1 MNQLQQIIIDKKEAL
16 AATVNEPL
24 AALAQKCAEVWPYAD
39 QLDPILQTAF
49 PGVPNCQL
57 LYAWNVE
64 GIEISSM
71 IQKNKIDPDWRGRD
85 LSNRPYLKN
94 NLPFKGVMLSSVYQ
108 SEFTHEQCIT
118 ALQAVSRDDTLL
130 GFIAA
135 DFALSDLLE
144 DRRLVSSA
152 TQWQQFRGDP
162 SIRSTLFMQERT
174 QSLLDDNIDMV
185 HEQIE
190 RLMTRHGVFHTKIH
204 YSSGRV
210 SLWLLDDP
218 YSYRIHTASEI
229 IDPDICLAYPIH
241 AYPKEA
247 SVASGKI
254 AKVLQEFKDL
264 RFADETIYLRS
275 SSINIMNSML
285 GLTFSCDGSHYMPV
299 DEFLEKNLSFW
310 LGSFNTDTGSAA

>member
-1 MNQLQQIIIDKKEAL
+1 MNQLKQAIVDKKEAL
-16 AATVNEPL
+16 AATVSGPL
-24 AALAQKCAEVWPYAD
+24 DALAQACAEVWPYAD
-39 QLDPILQTAF
+39 KLDPILQTAF
-49 PGVPNCQL
+49 TNVPNCHL
-57 LYAWNVE
+57 LYAWDVD

-71 IQKNKIDPDWRGRD
+71 VQKNNIDPSWRGRD

-118 ALQAVSRDDTLL
+118 VLQAVSVDDTLL

-135 DFALSDLLE
+135 DFALTDLLG
-144 DRRLVSSA
+144 DKKLVSAA
-152 TQWQQFRGDP
+152 THWQQYRGDP
-162 SIRSTLFMQERT
+162 SIRGTLFMQERT
-174 QSLLDDNIDMV
+174 QSLLDDNIDVV

-190 RLMTRHGVFHTKIH
+190 RLMTRHGVFHAKIH

-229 IDPDICLAYPIH
+229 IDSDICLAYPIH
-241 AYPKEA
+241 AFPKEA
-247 SVASGKI
+247 NVTPDQIS
-254 AKVLQEFKDL
+254 KVLLEFKDL

-299 DEFLEKNLSFW
+299 GEFLEKNLAFW
-310 LGSFNTDTGSAA
+310 VGSLNTDSGTTG

>member
-1 MNQLQQIIIDKKEAL
+1 MNQLKQSIIDKKEAL
-16 AATVNEPL
+16 ASTVSKPL
-24 AALAQKCAEVWPYAD
+24 ATLAQECAEVWPYAD
-39 QLDPILQTAF
+39 QLDPILQSAF
-49 PGVPNCQL
+49 SKVPNCHL
-57 LYAWNVE
+57 LYAWDVD

-71 IQKNKIDPDWRGRD
+71 VQKDNIDTSWRGRN

-118 ALQAVSRDDTLL
+118 ALQAVSSGDTLL

-135 DFALSDLLE
+135 DFALADLLQ
-144 DRRLVSSA
+144 DKQLVSAA
-152 TQWQQFRGDP
+152 THWQQYRGDP
-162 SIRSTLFMQERT
+162 SIRGTLFMQERT
-174 QSLLDDNIDMV
+174 QSLLDDNIDILN
-185 HEQIE
+185 EQIE

-241 AYPKEA
+241 VYPKEA
-247 SVASGKI
+247 KVAPEQV
-254 AKVLQEFKDL
+254 AMVLQEFKDL

-310 LGSFNTDTGSAA
+310 VGSLNTDSGTTG